1 MSSRHTVPDA
11 QPVSADPPSRS
22 SRPFLRRAWI
32 WIVAFIVLGAFAL
45 LYVMS
50 DSRLVTAGATP
61 GYRGAAQ
68 DTGYLADG
76 YANGVGVAWQM
87 NAADAGLDRI
97 DDYAAADGRLFLV
110 GYRGSQRVAIG
121 YDASSAKPRELW
133 RTNLTDD
140 EPGSYWWEGDLLVGN
155 TLVSVAD
162 GTTTTGWPTP
172 TARFDH
178 SSYSRPTLSGWTS
191 APVGSVR
198 LNCPDPSTLQC
209 EAWDKNVTRAWEF
222 DASRGDFPTTD
233 KPLEGWVPLRRTTYA
248 IARVETRDAGALVG
262 FLNVNTGERV
272 GVDAINEACSPI
284 EIRGLT
290 EEDRCPL
297 TGTGSFKVAIIRASD
312 GWLIGDEDG
321 NVATVAPDGSNA
333 QLFPMSSEAIER
345 LRYLETYSGTSQ
357 PTPPTTEELMT
368 YASTGAHPWETT
380 ISLTPATS
388 DSFNAAITINDRD
401 PIVTSQSIF
410 PSSRNSPE
418 TWWRRP
424 AISRDTSVILLASI
438 DQEKPHSQSKLPEAR
453 PLLLNVTAH
462 EDAPAPA
469 SALNEYAVP
478 AWNDYQATEAIP
490 LFDDLIIARVTQGVS
505 SARTPTTTSS
515 DDHIVG
521 LIPTTNTTRSTQ

>member
-1 MSSRHTVPDA
+1 M
-11 QPVSADPPSRS
+11 
-22 SRPFLRRAWI
+22 
-32 WIVAFIVLGAFAL
+32 AFIVLGAFAL

-290 EEDRCPL
+290 EEHRCPL

-368 YASTGAHPWETT
+368 YAST
-380 ISLTPATS
+380 
-388 DSFNAAITINDRD
+388 
-401 PIVTSQSIF
+401 
-410 PSSRNSPE
+410 SSRNSPE

-490 LFDDLIIARVTQGVS
+490 LFDDLIIARISPETSPWYKRLLGLTPS
-505 SARTPTTTSS
+505 SGDR
-515 DDHIVG
+515 IVG
-521 LIPTTNTTRSTQ
+521 LTPAPGPMRSVR

>member
-1 MSSRHTVPDA
+1 M
-11 QPVSADPPSRS
+11 
-22 SRPFLRRAWI
+22 
-32 WIVAFIVLGAFAL
+32 
-45 LYVMS
+45 
-50 DSRLVTAGATP
+50 
-61 GYRGAAQ
+61 
-68 DTGYLADG
+68 
-76 YANGVGVAWQM
+76 
-87 NAADAGLDRI
+87 
-97 DDYAAADGRLFLV
+97 
-110 GYRGSQRVAIG
+110 
-121 YDASSAKPRELW
+121 
-133 RTNLTDD
+133 
-140 EPGSYWWEGDLLVGN
+140 
-155 TLVSVAD
+155 
-162 GTTTTGWPTP
+162 
-172 TARFDH
+172 
-178 SSYSRPTLSGWTS
+178 
-191 APVGSVR
+191 
-198 LNCPDPSTLQC
+198 
-209 EAWDKNVTRAWEF
+209 
-222 DASRGDFPTTD
+222 
-233 KPLEGWVPLRRTTYA
+233 
-248 IARVETRDAGALVG
+248 ETRDAGALVG

-357 PTPPTTEELMT
+357 PTPPTTEELMA